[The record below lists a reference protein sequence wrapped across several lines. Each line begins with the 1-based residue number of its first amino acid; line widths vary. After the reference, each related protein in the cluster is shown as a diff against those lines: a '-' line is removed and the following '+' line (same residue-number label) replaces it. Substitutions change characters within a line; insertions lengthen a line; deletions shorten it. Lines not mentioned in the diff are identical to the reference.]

1 MSAKTGLKAG
11 SPRQQRSQ
19 KEVALE
25 AVRKTDDEPELK
37 RLNVNL
43 PAPLMNQLKG
53 KVGLEGKKINEV
65 VIQLIKD
72 YLSN

>member
-11 SPRQQRSQ
+11 SPRQQKSQ
-19 KEVALE
+19 KEASLE
-25 AVRKTDDEPELK
+25 AVRKVDDEPELK

-43 PAPLMNQLKG
+43 PAPLMNKLKG

-65 VIQLIKD
+65 VIQLINE
-72 YLSN
+72 YLK

>member
-1 MSAKTGLKAG
+1 MINKLA
-11 SPRQQRSQ
+11 RH
-19 KEVALE
+19 
-25 AVRKTDDEPELK
+25 

-65 VIQLIKD
+65 VIRLIKD
-72 YLSN
+72 YLNYSSNK